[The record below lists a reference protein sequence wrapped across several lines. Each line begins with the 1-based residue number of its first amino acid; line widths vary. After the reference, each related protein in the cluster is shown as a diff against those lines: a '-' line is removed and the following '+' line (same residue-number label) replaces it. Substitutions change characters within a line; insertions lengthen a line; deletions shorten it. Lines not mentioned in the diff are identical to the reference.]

1 MKYQLLQL
9 TNPTVGAVATDTLL
23 PLGTTTRKISCGGCN
38 QPTFTVTTSGA
49 NTVNL
54 NDAGTYKITYTASL
68 VAGAAGLVTVNLVQN
83 GTVVYTASETATAAG
98 DTVNISLVYVVRA
111 LPNFASLLTNLP
123 STIQFTNTGVALTGG
138 TSNLLIE
145 KVY

>member
-9 TNPTVGAVATDTLL
+9 TNPAIGAVAVDALL
-23 PLGTTTRKISCGGCN
+23 PLGTITRKISTRDCC

-49 NTVNL
+49 NTINL

-68 VAGAAGLVTVNLVQN
+68 VAGAAGLVTINLVQN
-83 GTVVYTASETATAAG
+83 GTIVATASETATAAG

-111 LPNFASLLTNLP
+111 LPNFAGLLTNLP
-123 STIQFTNTGVALTGG
+123 STIQITNTGVALTDG
-138 TSNLLIE
+138 TSNILIE
-145 KVY
+145 KVC